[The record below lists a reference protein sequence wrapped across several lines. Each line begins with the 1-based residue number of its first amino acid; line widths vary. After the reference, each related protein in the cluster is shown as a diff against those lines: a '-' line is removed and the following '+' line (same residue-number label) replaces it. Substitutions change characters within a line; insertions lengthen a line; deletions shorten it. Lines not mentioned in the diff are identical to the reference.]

1 MNTPTPIT
9 GPPSDKDSGRL
20 GFIADLAFVL
30 CVPWLILWRVEL
42 PAVPAASIWG
52 SAWPAL
58 FTVGL
63 CGVAVTVGVLH
74 RRPRGFLPYGV
85 RWGLLAAVLVLPAS
99 IAFSMADARGQG
111 STLATAAVDLR
122 TAVESPADSGSG
134 LNEQQREK
142 VLATADAADKLAE
155 VVDQAQERGIQ
166 VPRAD
171 LATLAEAAGM
181 DLTQLPPATR
191 DSLEQAMGIAQTMEN
206 GGDGTDE
213 FSQFMRDSGLD
224 NPVVQRALIGL
235 AAAALAPL
243 IGLSPALLAA
253 LLEALVMEGKITL
266 GGVFRVVAALATST
280 RPGGG
285 FDPNKLGK
293 NLERYRAIA
302 DDVAMLAEA
311 AQKFGGPN
319 ARGSDTLSFL
329 KKTALEA
336 AQKSPP
342 RECPPDQIEKAR
354 KGPPEGLRNRLET
367 KFCKDLRP
375 NEIDQIMGV
384 R

>member
-1 MNTPTPIT
+1 MNSLTNT
-9 GPPSDKDSGRL
+9 DSTASNTDNGRL
-20 GFIADLAFVL
+20 GFIADLTFVL
-30 CVPWLILWRVEL
+30 SVPWLIVWRVEL
-42 PAVPAASIWG
+42 PAVPSVSIWG
-52 SAWPAL
+52 SVWPAM

-63 CGVAVTVGVLH
+63 CGVAVTIGALH
-74 RRPRGFLPYGV
+74 RRPRGFLPYPV

-99 IAFSMADARGQG
+99 LAFSMADAHGQG
-111 STLATAAVDLR
+111 STLVTAAGDLR
-122 TAVESPADSGSG
+122 AAVESPSDADPA
-134 LNEQQREK
+134 LNQNQREA
-142 VLATADAADKLAE
+142 VLATADAAAKLAD
-155 VVDQAQERGIQ
+155 VVDQAQKKGVQ
-166 VPRAD
+166 VPRVD
-171 LATLAEAAGM
+171 LATLAEAADM
-181 DLTQLPPATR
+181 DLTQLPPTTR
-191 DSLEQAMGIAQTMEN
+191 DSLEQAMGIAKTMED
-206 GGDGTDE
+206 GDGTDE
-213 FSQFMRDSGLD
+213 FSKFARESGLD
-224 NPVVQRALIGL
+224 NPVVQRALFGL

-243 IGLSPALLAA
+243 LGLSPALVAA

-285 FDPNKLGK
+285 FDLNALGR
-293 NLERYRAIA
+293 NLEKYRGIA
-302 DDVAMLAEA
+302 DDVATLAEA

-319 ARGSDTLSFL
+319 ARGSETLSFL

-354 KGPPEGLRNRLET
+354 KGPPEGLRKRLET

-375 NEIDQIMGV
+375 SEIDQIMGV

>member
-1 MNTPTPIT
+1 MNTPSAIA
-9 GPPSDKDSGRL
+9 GNLSDKDSGRL

-30 CVPWLILWRVEL
+30 CVPWLILWRIEL
-42 PAVPAASIWG
+42 PTVPSASIWG
-52 SAWPAL
+52 GIGPAL

-63 CGVAVTVGVLH
+63 CAVAVAIGVLH
-74 RRPRGFLPYGV
+74 RRPRGFLPYAV

-99 IAFSMADARGQG
+99 IAFSIADAGAQG
-111 STLATAAVDLR
+111 SMLATTAGDLR
-122 TAVESPADSGSG
+122 QSIDGSADSGPA
-134 LNEQQREK
+134 LDEQQRGK
-142 VLATADAADKLAE
+142 VLATADATDKLAD
-155 VVDQAQERGIQ
+155 VVDQAQQRGIQ
-166 VPRAD
+166 IPRAD
-171 LATLAEAAGM
+171 LAKLAEAAGM

-191 DSLEQAMGIAQTMEN
+191 DSLEQAMGIAETMES
-206 GGDGTDE
+206 GGDGTGE

-224 NPVVQRALIGL
+224 NPMVQRALIGL
-235 AAAALAPL
+235 AAGLLAPL
-243 IGLSPALLAA
+243 IGLSPALVAA

-285 FDPNKLGK
+285 FDSNKLGK

-302 DDVAMLAEA
+302 DDVATLAEA
-311 AQKFGGPN
+311 AQKFGGPS

-354 KGPPEGLRNRLET
+354 KGPPEGFRNRLET

>member
-1 MNTPTPIT
+1 MNNPTPIDANLS
-9 GPPSDKDSGRL
+9 GRDNGRL

-30 CVPWLILWRVEL
+30 SVPWLILWRVEL

-63 CGVAVTVGVLH
+63 CGVAVTIGVVH
-74 RRPRGFLPYGV
+74 RRPRGFLPYPV
-85 RWGLLAAVLVLPAS
+85 RWGLLAAILVLPAS

-111 STLATAAVDLR
+111 TSMATAAGDLR
-122 TAVESPADSGSG
+122 AAAKDAPKSSPS
-134 LNEQQREK
+134 LNEQQLEK
-142 VLATADAADKLAE
+142 VLATATASEKLAE
-155 VVDQAQERGIQ
+155 VLDQAQQRGVQI
-166 VPRAD
+166 PRVD
-171 LATLAEAAGM
+171 LATLPEAAGM
-181 DLTQLPPATR
+181 DLTQLTPATR
-191 DSLEQAMGIAQTMEN
+191 DSLEQAMGIAKTMEN
-206 GGDGTDE
+206 SRAGTDE

-224 NPVVQRALIGL
+224 NPMMQRALIGL

-243 IGLSPALLAA
+243 IGLSPALVAA
-253 LLEALVMEGKITL
+253 LIEALVMEGKITL

-285 FDPNKLGK
+285 FDPNKLEN
-293 NLERYRAIA
+293 NLERYRAVA
-302 DDVAMLAEA
+302 DDVATLAEA
-311 AQKFGGPN
+311 AQKFGGPE
-319 ARGSDTLSFL
+319 ARNSETLSFL

-336 AQKSPP
+336 AQKTPP
-342 RECPPDQIEKAR
+342 RECPLAQIENAR
-354 KGPPEGLRNRLET
+354 KGPPEDFRNRLET

-375 NEIDQIMGV
+375 NEIDQIVGA